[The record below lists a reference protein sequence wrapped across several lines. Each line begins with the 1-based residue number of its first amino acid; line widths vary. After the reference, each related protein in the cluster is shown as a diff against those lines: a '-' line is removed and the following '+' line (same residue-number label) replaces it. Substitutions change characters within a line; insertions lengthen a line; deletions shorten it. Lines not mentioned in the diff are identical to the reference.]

1 MFSVEEVAETL
12 NVSKVTIY
20 AKLKK
25 FNDKVVMM
33 QGKKY
38 ITDELLSLIKQDL
51 NLKGK
56 LNNDL
61 NTDEVNEE
69 IAIDKDDLI
78 KVNKELN
85 TTLIQQLEEKD
96 RQINELHKKIDELI
110 NLNKNNQV
118 LLKQQQDKEIK
129 KLQLEEHF
137 SEVDLKLQDL
147 REKMD
152 ERNKKGTDKKFFNFL
167 KK

>member
-25 FNDKVVMM
+25 FNNKVVMM

-51 NLKGK
+51 NVKGK
-56 LNNDL
+56 LNNNL
-61 NTDEVNEE
+61 NTDEVSEE

-78 KVNKELN
+78 KINKELN

-118 LLKQQQDKEIK
+118 LLKQQQDKEIR